1 MLIIVD
7 HNTKTITPVDL
18 KTSSKSEWDFYKSFI
33 DWDYQIQARLYWRII
48 RNVLDKD
55 PVFKD
60 YKLEDYRFIVVNRFT
75 LKPLVWIFGKTQS
88 IGSLTY
94 GRLNNISLPDPETIG
109 EELYRYLTENKV
121 VPIGI
126 DSINPNSIDYWLNM
140 L

>member
-1 MLIIVD
+1 M
-7 HNTKTITPVDL
+7 
-18 KTSSKSEWDFYKSFI
+18 
-33 DWDYQIQARLYWRII
+33 QIQARLYWRII

-88 IGSLTY
+88 VGSLTY
-94 GRLNNISLPDPETIG
+94 GRLNNISLPDPETVG